1 MTIGAIL
8 LSNCEPVSVSDTFS
22 LTVYVY
28 DKDGHC
34 PVKGAD
40 VYTDPYSLQ
49 KQTDDYGKVV
59 FDNVI
64 PINPRI
70 RIHAKCNGYGHN
82 SKEINVEAGGEYVV
96 DISIEKEQ

>member
-1 MTIGAIL
+1 
-8 LSNCEPVSVSDTFS
+8 VSVSDTFS

-28 DKDGHC
+28 EKVTHQ
-34 PVKGAD
+34 PVQGAD

-49 KQTDDYGKVV
+49 KQTDSYGKVV

-70 RIHAKCNGYGHN
+70 RIHAICDGYRHE